1 MEDFKKRLKVER
13 EELNNKII
21 KLGQFVNSDKFK
33 TLDDE
38 NRTLLLLQHYMM
50 NQYLEV
56 LDKRISL
63 LIK

>member
-1 MEDFKKRLKVER
+1 MGDFKERLKVER
-13 EELNNKII
+13 EELDSKII
-21 KLGQFVNSDKFK
+21 KLGQFINNDKFK

-38 NRTLLLLQHYMM
+38 NRALLLLQHYMM